1 MYIEKCTS
9 RPNKDSEKLER
20 SQELFNKM
28 NVILNKDYRSK
39 IGVTSLLKN
48 YAEKH
53 DIELFSIS
61 LLNLLKTT
69 KQRLIFSQLRFN
81 RNKLC
86 VSYV

>member
-1 MYIEKCTS
+1 MDMNQHIQST
-9 RPNKDSEKLER
+9 ER

-39 IGVTSLLKN
+39 IAITSLLKN
-48 YAEKH
+48 YAEDH

-69 KQRLIFSQLRFN
+69 KQRLIFSQLR
-81 RNKLC
+81 
-86 VSYV
+86 